1 VALWKG
7 CTGRDTCA
15 ADAPITGDALALKE
29 FHHLL
34 DPGGVADIGLPVAV
48 PRRDRPQRAVQYRKE
63 AVSRR
68 I

>member
-1 VALWKG
+1 MPWRSRSFIIFWTPA
-7 CTGRDTCA
+7 
-15 ADAPITGDALALKE
+15 
-29 FHHLL
+29 
-34 DPGGVADIGLPVAV
+34 GVADIGLPVAV